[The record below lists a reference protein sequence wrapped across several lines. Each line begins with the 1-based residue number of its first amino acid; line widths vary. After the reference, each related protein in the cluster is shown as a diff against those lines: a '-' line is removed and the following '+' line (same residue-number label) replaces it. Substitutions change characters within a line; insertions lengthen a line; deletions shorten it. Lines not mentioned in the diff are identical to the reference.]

1 MCLVQEIKITTPRLR
16 PFPAPL
22 VSVAIPVPLTSLLS
36 RLFGTGTRRGVTS
49 MALGM
54 ASFVT
59 NDTLIKLASDTM
71 PAGQI
76 ISIRNVLTTVLLLL
90 ILLVTRQIREV
101 RHCLNPA
108 VMTRSAIDV
117 IATILYLIALFHMP
131 IGNVTAINMSTPL
144 LLTAVVAIF
153 LHIPVGW
160 RRWTAVVVGFVGVT
174 LIVQP
179 RAEGFNAYALV
190 ALVSTIFIVA
200 RDLSTRR
207 IAKTVSS
214 LSIALANAIFVL
226 VGALAL
232 SAFEG
237 WVAIGWHELLWLGG
251 ASVFLIGGYLL
262 IVDAFRHGDIAT
274 ISPFRYTGLI
284 WALGAG
290 YLIWGDIPNTLAC
303 AGIVIVV
310 GSGLYVLHRERI
322 KARDEALRSEP
333 VE

>member
-1 MCLVQEIKITTPRLR
+1 M
-16 PFPAPL
+16 
-22 VSVAIPVPLTSLLS
+22 SVAIPVLTAPLFS

-49 MALGM
+49 MVLGM
-54 ASFVT
+54 AAFVT
-59 NDTLIKLASDTM
+59 NDSLIKLASATV
-71 PAGQI
+71 PTGQL
-76 ISIRNVLTTVLLLL
+76 ISVRNVLTAVLLLL
-90 ILLVTRQIREV
+90 ILLATRQAAQI
-101 RHCLNPA
+101 RHCMDRA

-117 IATILYLIALFHMP
+117 VATILYLVALFHMP

-153 LHIPVGW
+153 LQIPVGW
-160 RRWTAVVVGFVGVT
+160 RRWSAVIVGFVGVT

-179 RAEGFNAYALV
+179 RAEGFNAYSLV
-190 ALVSTIFIVA
+190 ALAATVFIVA

-207 IAKTVSS
+207 IGKDVSS
-214 LSIALANAIFVL
+214 LAVALANAVFVL

-237 WVAIGWHELLWLGG
+237 WVAVGWHELLLLGG
-251 ASVFLIGGYLL
+251 ASLFLIVGYLL

-290 YLIWGDIPNTLAC
+290 YLIWGDIPNGLAV

-310 GSGLYVLHRERI
+310 ASGLYVLHRERI
-322 KARDEALRSEP
+322 RARDEALRSEP